1 MNCVIKILEENP
13 LVSLA
18 TNGLDNNSKIR
29 PILYYFEEDEK
40 PYFCTS
46 NKKKP
51 MYKEMQKKILILK

>member
-13 LVSLA
+13 LVYLA

-46 NKKKP
+46 NKKKTNV
-51 MYKEMQKKILILK
+51 